1 MVKKMEPE
9 KQPKKTTTSKKKVV
23 LKDNEHN
30 LGHGFILTIVKHPI
44 GDEFGNLEGFL
55 SYQGNEIEVDT
66 TYKRF
71 YENVTDAMKDFDNRI
86 IPAYLSENNNIKIFK
101 YLDDQLM
108 FEFVQTY
115 LLKNKNKIHYGC
127 VLDIIQILKEDGY
140 EIPKN
145 NDKAQV
151 GNLLQFYKCVD
162 RLSKEFKLQLR
173 TFNFSADRNV
183 NNTVDHPQFE
193 KHIKCKNIVF
203 TRYLWTNGYKAIAT
217 INDFVSITDND
228 LRDGIEMN
236 VFKKKSPDAHK
247 YLENILKMFNKVNLK
262 TKDTLETLSYKE
274 VKDEFK
280 AYYKEHRKELVE
292 YWSKQQPVN
301 YGVYPVE

>member
-9 KQPKKTTTSKKKVV
+9 KQPKKTTKKKVV

-30 LGHGFILTIVKHPI
+30 LGHGFILTLVKHPI
-44 GDEFGNLEGFL
+44 GDEFGNLEGYL
-55 SYQGNEIEVDT
+55 AYQGEEITLEAEH
-66 TYKRF
+66 KRF
-71 YENVTDAMKDFDNRI
+71 YSEVTEASNDFNNRI
-86 IPAYLSENNNIKIFK
+86 IPDYISKNNIKIFK

-108 FEFVQTY
+108 FEFVQNY
-115 LLKNKNKIHYGC
+115 LLKNKDKIHYGC
-127 VLDIIQILKEDGY
+127 VLDIIHILKEDGY
-140 EIPKN
+140 DIPKN

-193 KHIKCKNIVF
+193 KHPKCKNIVF
-203 TRYLWTNGYKAIAT
+203 TRYPWTNGYKAIAT
-217 INDFVSITDND
+217 INDFVTVTDND
-228 LRDGIEMN
+228 LREGIEMK
-236 VFKKKSPDAHK
+236 VFKKNSPDAHK

-262 TKDTLETLSYKE
+262 TKDTLELLGYKE

-280 AYYKEHRKELVE
+280 AYYKEHKKELVD
-292 YWSKQQPVN
+292 YWSTKQPDN